1 MKFDNDYAV
10 IRAQMQKRLLAVAMA
25 IFVALLYTTSIWRYV
40 ENWTGIP
47 RMAATMFFISI
58 FLAFYIYHLIAASS
72 FILYNDEEGKIILRS
87 YQLNMFNT
95 SKNSYEIPKSEFK
108 GYSISS
114 RFMGIRK
121 NIILYRKHQGKTVKY
136 PPVSI
141 SLLTPLEL
149 NKLKNA
155 LGAHG
160 PFLK

>member
-10 IRAQMQKRLLAVAMA
+10 VRAQMQKRLLAVVMVVF
-25 IFVALLYTTSIWRYV
+25 IALLYTTTLWRYV
-40 ENWTGIP
+40 ENWIGIP
-47 RMAATMFFISI
+47 KTAATVFFASV
-58 FLAFYIYHLIAASS
+58 FLVYYIYHLVAASS

-121 NIILYRKHQGKTVKY
+121 DLTLFRKHQGKTVKY

-141 SLLTPLEL
+141 SLLSPIEL
-149 NKLKNA
+149 NKLKNG